1 MNMQNKPNIELLE
14 QSVEGASDL
23 YFVNE
28 GGYKT
33 VYKAIIDGNK
43 EALKVVFIPPENGQ
57 QEANNETFLR
67 VKREIE
73 SLAKC
78 ECPYLVKLG
87 KLAPRSISIEGHNYL
102 VYSEEFLEGKTLFE
116 QIRNGNRPNL
126 KRCKS
131 LLICLL
137 EVIRELK
144 TKDLIHRD
152 IKPGNIF
159 SLDDLARPF
168 VVLDLGI
175 ALKIHSTAITRNPE
189 MRIGTLPYMA
199 PEMFIPSF
207 RDYLDYR
214 SDLYSAAVTIYEY
227 ASGKH
232 PITRRGE
239 DDYTTIYR
247 IAHQIPI
254 PLNQHRPDLQESFCS
269 HIDQLTRKIPAL
281 RPSNLE
287 RLIKIV
293 EAM

>member
-1 MNMQNKPNIELLE
+1 MQNKPNIELLE
-14 QSVEGASDL
+14 QSIEGASDL
-23 YFVNE
+23 HFVNE
-28 GGYKT
+28 GGYKA
-33 VYKAIIDGNK
+33 VYKAIIDGNI
-43 EALKVVFIPPENGQ
+43 EALKVVFIPPDNGQ
-57 QEANNETFLR
+57 QEANNEIFLR

-73 SLAKC
+73 SLEKC

-87 KLAPRSISIEGHNYL
+87 KLGPSSITIEGHNYL
-102 VYSEEFLEGKTLFE
+102 VYSEEFLEGTTLFE
-116 QIRNGNRPNL
+116 QIRNGNKPNL
-126 KRCKS
+126 KRFKS
-131 LLICLL
+131 LFICLL

-159 SLDDLARPF
+159 SLEDSARPF

-189 MRIGTLPYMA
+189 IRIGTLPYMA

-227 ASGKH
+227 ASGIH
-232 PITRRGE
+232 PIARTSE
-239 DDYTTIYR
+239 DDLTTMYR
-247 IAHQIPI
+247 IANKKPVQ
-254 PLNQHRPDLQESFCS
+254 LNNFRPDLPIFFCQI
-269 HIDQLTRKIPAL
+269 IDSLIRKKPAL

-287 RLIKIV
+287 ELIKKMEEIS
-293 EAM
+293 